1 MQLSSSDTFYL
12 KFIQP
17 WLVGLILLW
26 VFVDSCNSQTV
37 NGLIVAS
44 VIAITMGLLALCGRL
59 KKVFIN
65 TNGILTVSDFKRECQ
80 FDSKFCRNDPVNRI
94 DICGLNDWCEAETW
108 DILMNLRSQAQQ
120 GGMKWAWNQYM
131 GSKEGTPLDFK
142 YTNWKDTYIVEGTRY
157 GADEFGNFVAGWVGE
172 HAGGGVGVLGSMVG
186 GFFFDWGAPCSK
198 NPR

>member
-80 FDSKFCRNDPVNRI
+80 FDSKNIFDIKIIGAKKQRVVLELIEPCIFGKEIMFFPPWGIRI
-94 DICGLNDWCEAETW
+94 KGNKYIEDYVRTHLNMGRDET
-108 DILMNLRSQAQQ
+108 A
-120 GGMKWAWNQYM
+120 
-131 GSKEGTPLDFK
+131 
-142 YTNWKDTYIVEGTRY
+142 
-157 GADEFGNFVAGWVGE
+157 
-172 HAGGGVGVLGSMVG
+172 
-186 GFFFDWGAPCSK
+186 
-198 NPR
+198 